1 MIQCLMIPPNYPRKL
16 RSSAAHVVLYKP
28 SDTLVSPETSH
39 ETRRWTLQIRRV
51 VSVLDRTFVRSRLG
65 DSYTAWLEL
74 LDGRFRLKI
83 IIRSRAHGG
92 DGDSTAVPRPGHPP
106 SYVRPR
112 VARPRSSV
120 RPPCATSGISP
131 DAAWHGHNDCAQ
143 DGCQTPSTRHTRAER
158 SDRSGT
164 TPHARVH
171 THMSLSTISTASAS
185 SSAAAGRSGS
195 WDWSLRS
202 MGRRAA
208 PATWDGG
215 RH

>member
-1 MIQCLMIPPNYPRKL
+1 MDQSQDSTSRPPTGTRTRP
-16 RSSAAHVVLYKP
+16 VVGRCK
-28 SDTLVSPETSH
+28 SDALVP
-39 ETRRWTLQIRRV
+39 
-51 VSVLDRTFVRSRLG
+51 VLDRTFVRSRLG

-92 DGDSTAVPRPGHPP
+92 DGDSTAVPRPGRPP

-158 SDRSGT
+158 SDRSHT
-164 TPHARVH
+164 TQRARKH
-171 THMSLSTISTASAS
+171 TVADAMV
-185 SSAAAGRSGS
+185 
-195 WDWSLRS
+195 
-202 MGRRAA
+202 
-208 PATWDGG
+208 
-215 RH
+215 